1 MLESGR
7 LDKKAG
13 GLSPNSVLKHHRILH
28 KALKTAV
35 RWELINHNP
44 ADNAEA
50 PKKVEPEMSYYEPDQ
65 AIAMLEAA
73 EKTDHYAELVMAV
86 YSGARRGE
94 IYGLRWEDIDWK
106 DRLLKI
112 RQTIQY
118 TPAEGIYFKEPKSKK
133 GKRDI
138 EVPAIVT
145 DVLKE
150 HKVSQN
156 KKKLA
161 LGGEFVENDLVF
173 CQDNGQPMH
182 PDTISSWFP
191 EFLVTNKLPRIRF
204 HDLRHTYISILI
216 NSNIPDNEIAA
227 RAGHADPSTPKRLYG
242 HSFKR
247 VKTEATSAVENAL
260 QRKKL

>member
-7 LDKKAG
+7 LDSKEG

-28 KALKTAV
+28 KALDTAV

-50 PKKVEPEMSYYEPDQ
+50 PKKFDPEMSYYEPDQ

-73 EKTDHYAELVMAV
+73 EGTKHYSEVVMAA

-94 IYGLRWEDIDWK
+94 IYGLRWQDIDWK
-106 DRLLKI
+106 DNLLKI

-118 TPAEGIYFKEPKSKK
+118 TAEEGIYFKEPKSKN

-138 EVPAIVT
+138 EVPSLVM
-145 DVLKE
+145 DVFRE
-150 HKVSQN
+150 HKVAQN

-161 LGGEFVENDLVF
+161 FDGEFKDNDLVF
-173 CQDNGQPMH
+173 CQDDGQPVH

-191 EFLVTNKLPRIRF
+191 EFLERNNLPRIRF
-204 HDLRHTYISILI
+204 HDLRHTYVSILI
-216 NSNIPDNEIAA
+216 NSKVPDNEIAA
-227 RAGHADPSTPKRLYG
+227 RAGHADPSTSKRLYG
-242 HSFKR
+242 HVFKR
-247 VKTEATSAVENAL
+247 IKTEATSAVENAL